1 MKRSEPAGADR
12 RSALSVKTVP
22 EPLQRIRR
30 FCVSTPFML
39 MTFAAAALIILFG
52 IEVPGAVFFVLLISV
67 LLIVCDDLMA
77 ILFPVLAACIAVL
90 QCYDSFNTFIR
101 LAFLAVIP
109 AGALIFHFVYYKT
122 SFRLGKSFP
131 GLVAVAT
138 AVTLGGLFTI
148 PAKEYFSPTA
158 LYYTVMLGVG
168 MVGIYLLV
176 KSQSEPKEGNSE
188 KFIFI
193 LFLMG
198 MLACFHTFE
207 IYFECMTQGSEEWGM
222 AHGLEKACYMR
233 YVDGMTLSDIVS
245 ELSVGFFGVRSTYLS
260 ARLQPGN
267 NLSTFLLISMPSA
280 FFLSMKKSRF
290 FLLSVPL
297 TLFSIFLTRSR
308 GGIVMAFAE
317 LFFCLLFMA
326 IAEKRKVT
334 KGIFICATALYFIA
348 GIILAIRFS
357 LYDRLVSLIA
367 DQTEA
372 RAKLLFR
379 SLKDFSEAP
388 WFGKGLG
395 NLSNRDLYE
404 GKAGTLPW
412 YHMMI
417 PQIIGSMGTLG
428 LVCYIFRFA
437 AQIRLVWQKRSVIT
451 ATFALSY
458 LGLLLMSQVN
468 PGEFCPLP
476 YGMIATLLFI
486 MIEEEPDSSARKQ
499 PYRTKRH
506 RHRRRR

>member
-1 MKRSEPAGADR
+1 MKRSEPVGADR
-12 RSALSVKTVP
+12 HPALSVKTVP
-22 EPLQRIRR
+22 EPLQRIRN
-30 FCVSTPFML
+30 FCVGTPFML
-39 MTFAAAALIILFG
+39 ITFFAAALIITLG
-52 IEVPGAVFFVLLISV
+52 IEVPGAVFFVLLISA
-67 LLIVCDDLMA
+67 LLIICDDLMA
-77 ILFPVLAACIAVL
+77 ILFPILAVCIAML

-109 AGALIFHFVYYKT
+109 VGALIFHFVYYKT
-122 SFRLGKSFP
+122 SFRVGKSFP
-131 GLVAVAT
+131 GLVAVAV
-138 AVTLGGLFTI
+138 AVTFGGLFTI

-176 KSQSEPKEGNSE
+176 KSQSAPKAGSGE

-207 IYFECMTQGSEEWGM
+207 IYFECMTQGSEEWGR
-222 AHGLEKACYMR
+222 AHGLEQACYMR
-233 YVDGMTLSDIVS
+233 YANGMTLSDIVS
-245 ELSVGFFGVRSTYLS
+245 ELSVGLFGVRSTYLS

-267 NLSTFLLISMPSA
+267 NLSTFLLISMPA
-280 FFLSMKKSRF
+280 GFFLSMKKSRF

-297 TLFSIFLTRSR
+297 TLFSIYLTRSR

-317 LFFCLLFMA
+317 LFFCLLFVS
-326 IAEKRKVT
+326 IGEKRKVT
-334 KGIFICATALYFIA
+334 KGIFIGATVIYFVT
-348 GIILAIRFS
+348 GVILAVRYS
-357 LYDRLVSLIA
+357 AYDRIVSIIA
-367 DQTEA
+367 DQSEA

-379 SLKDFSEAP
+379 SLEDFSEAP

-395 NLSNRDLYE
+395 NMANRDLYE
-404 GKAGTLPW
+404 GKTGTLPW

-428 LVCYIFRFA
+428 LVGYIFRFA
-437 AQIRLVWQKRSVIT
+437 VQVRLVWQKRSIMT
-451 ATFALSY
+451 AAFALSY

-468 PGEFCPLP
+468 PGEFCPIP

-486 MIEEEPDSSARKQ
+486 MIEEEPDADAGKQVYRKAR
-499 PYRTKRH
+499 H
-506 RHRRRR
+506 GHRRH